1 LKAIQAQVN
10 MNPIIPPFQPVPFP
24 LPLWL
29 IETLLV
35 AGFLLHVI
43 PMNIAWMGG
52 FVSSWFLLQKG
63 HPFAPRLGYQLAKTL
78 PIVLSFAITQ
88 GIVPLLFLQLEYG
101 PLYYTASIMMAVPWL
116 ALLFV
121 LMAGYYGLYW
131 FKYKFRPEQTS
142 GAVLLFTISGLF
154 TLIAMIFTSNMTL
167 MLNPDMWTHMIQTS
181 GNLSFDGLLLYQDPI
196 FWTRFIHTA
205 LGALAVTG
213 LAIGC
218 FGLYYKQKDPGY
230 SQWLIQQGSG
240 LFLMATLLNVG
251 AGLMYL
257 GSFPAAVQEGI
268 NHSFKLAKMTLHSG
282 YLLAA
287 LALVCGALAWKNA
300 SPKWFQ
306 ACLWTTVLTL
316 ADMALLRH
324 WVRVLYTQPFFHP
337 EKVPVSIQWDLLI
350 AFLILTVGLLV
361 YLTWLVRLSLQ
372 AAASPA
378 NSVSSQ
384 NAL

>member
-1 LKAIQAQVN
+1 

-35 AGFLLHVI
+35 AGFLLHLI

-52 FVSSWFLLQKG
+52 FVSSWFLSQKESA
-63 HPFAPRLGYQLAKTL
+63 FAPRLGHQLAKTL

-101 PLYYTASIMMAVPWL
+101 PLYYTSSLMMAVPWL
-116 ALLFV
+116 VMLFV

-131 FKYKFRPEQTS
+131 FKYKFKPEQKS
-142 GAVLLFTISGLF
+142 GAVLLLFISALF
-154 TLIAMIFTSNMTL
+154 TLIAMMFTSNMTL
-167 MLNPDMWTHMIQTS
+167 MLNPDMWTRQIQET
-181 GNLSFDGLLLYQDPI
+181 GNLSFDGWMLYLDPI
-196 FWTRFIHTA
+196 FWTRFTHTA

-213 LAIGC
+213 LAVGC
-218 FGLYYKQKDPGY
+218 FGLYYKQKEPEY

-240 LFLMATLLNVG
+240 LFLMATLLNIG

-257 GSFPAAVQEGI
+257 GSLPAAVQEGI

-282 YLLAA
+282 YLLAG
-287 LALVCGALAWKNA
+287 LALIFGGLAWKN
-300 SPKWFQ
+300 SNTKWFQ
-306 ACLWTTVLTL
+306 ACLWTTVLAL

-337 EKVPVSIQWDLLI
+337 EQVPVAIQWDLLI
-350 AFLILTVGLLV
+350 AFLILTVGLIL
-361 YLTWLVRLSLQ
+361 YLTWLIRLSFQ

-378 NSVSSQ
+378 STVSSP
-384 NAL
+384 NV